1 MIGMRSL
8 RTATLALPLLALAA
22 CATTNVVGRESTLE
36 PGERLARPRHIIVY
50 DFASTPQEVAADSDA
65 AGAASEPSTPPSE
78 EELEA
83 GRQLGAEVAKD
94 LVEQIQDMGLPA
106 VRAAELPQGQKN
118 DIVIRGTFL
127 SVDEG
132 SALKRVVIGFGS
144 GGAELRTLVEG
155 YVMTDRGLRKLG
167 SGQIDSGGNKMPG
180 VVLPVAV
187 FVATA
192 NPIGLVVG
200 GAVKA
205 TGELTGSSTI
215 EGSGRRTAE
224 LIASELKVKFEEQG
238 WID

>member
-1 MIGMRSL
+1 G
-8 RTATLALPLLALAA
+8 
-22 CATTNVVGRESTLE
+22 
-36 PGERLARPRHIIVY
+36 
-50 DFASTPQEVAADSDA
+50 
-65 AGAASEPSTPPSE
+65 
-78 EELEA
+78 
-83 GRQLGAEVAKD
+83 
-94 LVEQIQDMGLPA
+94 
-106 VRAAELPQGQKN
+106 

-132 SALKRVVIGFGS
+132 SALKRIVVGFGS

-224 LIASELKVKFEEQG
+224 LIAKELKVKFEEQG

>member
-1 MIGMRSL
+1 MWRIV
-8 RTATLALPLLALAA
+8 TLIVMLAA
-22 CATTNVVGRESTLE
+22 CGAVR
-36 PGERLARPRHIIVY
+36 
-50 DFASTPQEVAADSDA
+50 AADGPYPKGLSQTPEFFPLAVWLQAPANA
-65 AGAASEPSTPPSE
+65 ARYRAIGINTYVGLWGGPTE
-78 EELEA
+78 EQLEA

-94 LVEQIQDMGLPA
+94 LVEEIQDMGLPA
-106 VRAAELPQGQKN
+106 VRAAELPRGETG

-132 SALKRVVIGFGS
+132 SALKRIVVGFGS

-155 YVMTDRGLRKLG
+155 YVMTERGLRKLG
-167 SGQIDSGGNKMPG
+167 SGQIDSGGNKLPG
-180 VVLPVAV
+180 VVLPLAV

-192 NPIGLVVG
+192 NPIGLAVG

-224 LIASELKVKFEEQG
+224 LIAQELKVKFEEQG
-238 WID
+238 WIE

>member
-1 MIGMRSL
+1 MRAL
-8 RTATLALPLLALAA
+8 RASHVLWLLALAA
-22 CATTNVVGRESTLE
+22 CATTDVVGRESTME
-36 PGERLARPRHIIVY
+36 PGEKLARPQHILVY
-50 DFASTPQEVAADSDA
+50 DFASTPDEVATDSDA
-65 AGAASEPSTPPSE
+65 AGAASAPSEPPSE
-78 EELEA
+78 EQIEA
-83 GRQLGAEVAKD
+83 GRELGAEVAKD
-94 LVEQIQDMGLPA
+94 LVEEIQDMGLPA
-106 VRAAELPQGQKN
+106 VRAAELPQGAVG
-118 DIVIRGTFL
+118 DLVIRGTFV

-132 SALKRVVIGFGS
+132 SAVKRIVVGFGS
-144 GGAELRTLVEG
+144 GGAELKTLVEG

-180 VVLPVAV
+180 VVLPLAV

-192 NPIGLVVG
+192 NPVGLVVG

-224 LIASELKVKFEEQG
+224 LIAKELKVKFEEQG

>member
-1 MIGMRSL
+1 MRAL
-8 RTATLALPLLALAA
+8 RTARVLWLVALAA
-22 CATTNVVGRESTLE
+22 CATTDVVGRESAME
-36 PGERLARPRHIIVY
+36 PGERLARPEHIIVY

-65 AGAASEPSTPPSE
+65 AGAAEAPSEPPSE
-78 EELEA
+78 EQIEA

-94 LVEQIQDMGLPA
+94 LVEEIADMGLPA
-106 VRAAELPQGQKN
+106 VRAADLPQGAVG
-118 DIVIRGTFL
+118 DLIIRGTFV

-132 SALKRVVIGFGS
+132 SAVKRIVIGFGS
-144 GGAELRTLVEG
+144 GGAELKTLVEG

-167 SGQIDSGGNKMPG
+167 SGQIDSGGNKLPG
-180 VVLPVAV
+180 VVLPIAV

-205 TGELTGSSTI
+205 TGELTGSAGI